1 MLRGAWSGGRGR
13 RGAIAGASA
22 VVLGIGGLL
31 AACGGD
37 ARDGYV
43 ATGAAGGGP
52 EKGSGKAVGPSGDVE
67 FVPLD
72 GAPSEGGPS
81 GGGSSGEAP
90 GKRAGAG
97 GSGAEGAG
105 QAGGDDGRSSGGDSG
120 GSGRSDG
127 SGGKSP
133 GGRASSGDRDG
144 PGGPSSGRGQGGGSG
159 EEEGEEEEKGEKGGG
174 GDDTRPGSPS
184 GGASTPGT
192 PSKPAPDPGQAPKP
206 GPEPKP
212 PGPAVLRTGEPRREA
227 GDKRWC
233 EDVTLTFR
241 NTGGSAVRSGSVT
254 FGTHIIGALGVDW
267 GTIESTRKLP
277 APIKAGRTVKK
288 TWPVCVDWWRVPLGM
303 RIETRDVD
311 VEWK

>member
-22 VVLGIGGLL
+22 VVLGLGGLL

-37 ARDGYV
+37 GRDGYV

-72 GAPSEGGPS
+72 G
-81 GGGSSGEAP
+81 EA
-90 GKRAGAG
+90 
-97 GSGAEGAG
+97 
-105 QAGGDDGRSSGGDSG
+105 
-120 GSGRSDG
+120 

-133 GGRASSGDRDG
+133 GGRASSGPEG
-144 PGGPSSGRGQGGGSG
+144 PQGPQGVTGGPSTGRAGDGR
-159 EEEGEEEEKGEKGGG
+159 EDGG
-174 GDDTRPGSPS
+174 GDGGAGEDGAGDRNGDGGQGSGTRPDSPR
-184 GGASTPGT
+184 GGTTDPSTP
-192 PSKPAPDPGQAPKP
+192 PKPRPNPKPDPDPNPDPKP
-206 GPEPKP
+206 NPDPRPNPNPDPKPEPP
-212 PGPAVLRTGEPRREA
+212 TPAALKVGEPRRAA

-233 EDVTLTFR
+233 EDVTVAFR

-254 FGTHIIGALGVDW
+254 LGTHIIGALGVDW

-303 RIETRDVD
+303 HIETRDVD